1 MGIVNMYMD
10 MLKIRRATEI
20 MFIISR
26 QSVKTLFTE
35 GRYLFYSQRK
45 VEEKVISTPERLR
58 MTIEELGPTYVKFGQ
73 ILADR
78 PDVVA
83 SEKYRIELKK
93 LQSSADTFSS
103 TQAIDLIE
111 KELGRPLHE
120 VFSEFDHTPLAA
132 ASIGQV
138 YKAKLCS
145 GKEVVVKIQRP
156 GIENKIKVD
165 IYLMK
170 YLAARFTR
178 RNPELKIFNLTGLIN
193 EFANTISEELD
204 YTNEANN
211 MKLFASLFKDDP
223 TVKIPKVYSKLTTKK
238 VIVIEY
244 VGGVVPNDI
253 PEIRRRGLDPQVIV
267 NNGANAIFKMILDFG
282 IFHADPHAGNII
294 LIENNVITFIDFG
307 MIGVLRD
314 REINFLADYTV
325 GFAKSDPE
333 LICEAV
339 LNLCN
344 VRFFEEKENLI
355 FDIKQILLH
364 NFSEDALDISHFSST
379 LQSSINL
386 VIKYQLQIPSGIFML
401 LKTLVTL
408 EKFSEALSINIDMAS
423 IILPYSDKIRDRR
436 YAPRVIAKNIYK
448 TLKEYVSLIQDVPN
462 DISEILYKLKE
473 GKIKHDIKLKDKDV
487 FVKVSRQISLR
498 ISYVIL
504 LIGLFVGSSILIV
517 MDYELHFGLFILYS
531 SSFLILTLLVKWIFI
546 RKTDD

>member
-1 MGIVNMYMD
+1 MGIVNVYMD
-10 MLKIRRATEI
+10 VLKVRRALEI
-20 MFIISR
+20 MFVVFKHSM
-26 QSVKTLFTE
+26 KTIFTE
-35 GRYLFYSQRK
+35 GIYVFRDQRK
-45 VEEKVISTPERLR
+45 IQHKIISTPERLR

-73 ILADR
+73 IIADR

-83 SEKYRIELKK
+83 SERYRIELKK
-93 LQSSADTFSS
+93 LQSKADTFSS
-103 TQAIDLIE
+103 VQAVELIE
-111 KELGRPLHE
+111 KELGRPLNE
-120 VFSEFDHTPLAA
+120 VFSEFDHVPLAA

-138 YKAKLCS
+138 YKAKLCN
-145 GKEVVVKIQRP
+145 GKEVIVKIQRP
-156 GIENKIKVD
+156 YIENKIKVD

-170 YLAARFTR
+170 YLAAKFTR
-178 RNPELKIFNLTGLIN
+178 SNPELKVFNLIGLIN

-211 MKLFASLFKDDP
+211 MKVFASLFKDDP

-244 VGGVVPNDI
+244 VSGVVPNDI
-253 PEIRRRGLDPQVIV
+253 PEIKRRGLDPKIIV

-294 LIENNVITFIDFG
+294 LIDNNVITFIDFG

-325 GFAKSDPE
+325 GFAKNDPE

-344 VRFFEEKENLI
+344 VRFFEDKESMT
-355 FDIKQILLH
+355 FDIQQVLLH
-364 NFSEDALDISHFSST
+364 NFGKDVLDISNFSST
-379 LQSSINL
+379 LQDSINL

-401 LKTLVTL
+401 LKTLITL
-408 EKFSEALSINIDMAS
+408 EKFSEELSINIDMAAV
-423 IILPYSDKIRDRR
+423 ILPYSDKIRNKR
-436 YAPRVIAKNIYK
+436 YAPRVIAKTIYK
-448 TLKEYVSLIQDVPN
+448 TLKEYVNLIHDAPS

-517 MDYELHFGLFILYS
+517 MDYELQFGLFILYS

>member
-156 GIENKIKVD
+156 GIENKIRVD

-178 RNPELKIFNLTGLIN
+178 RNPELKVFNLTGLIE

-244 VGGVVPNDI
+244 VGGVVPNNI

-325 GFAKSDPE
+325 GFAKNDPE

-379 LQSSINL
+379 LQDSINL

-401 LKTLVTL
+401 LKTLITL

>member
-111 KELGRPLHE
+111 KELGKPLHE

-178 RNPELKIFNLTGLIN
+178 RNPELKVFNLTGLIE

-244 VGGVVPNDI
+244 VGGVVPNNI

-325 GFAKSDPE
+325 GFAKNDPE

-379 LQSSINL
+379 LQDSINL

-401 LKTLVTL
+401 LKTLITL